1 MRTKSA
7 AIIVV
12 AVAIV
17 AAVALVAWQIKGR
30 VTDSAV
36 GLLGSNSNI
45 QVTAKIPVKSV
56 DHGWRTN
63 PVIENHKNARSSAS
77 AARSEHAPQKVNQGS
92 GKTSFQWN
100 GPALSSQV
108 ESALGIRKSKSQ
120 EERWIA
126 IHGLGKTLSQDEINA
141 LFQYLEDK
149 AVGSPDEDIRGQK
162 NDILSALIDQEPQP
176 AQLQG
181 KLLSMF
187 RDKSHEEWWRNFCV
201 QHFELLYRKKRPNSS
216 TGGGDEERRA
226 MKDAYSEAVREAGNS
241 IAGTALLG
249 LARLSED
256 YPEFEKSSIMR
267 DAMSIAANQGAD
279 QRSRIAALQV
289 AGRLGCVDILPVARS
304 VVASGAG
311 VSFRMAAI
319 ATLGEVGKSEDKD
332 VLRQIMTGSDPYL
345 QKAATKALNC
355 IELRV
360 AGVNSNADGR

>member
-1 MRTKSA
+1 MKKLYLLGVL
-7 AIIVV
+7 VV
-12 AVAIV
+12 GMIFAVAIMRWCRSV
-17 AAVALVAWQIKGR
+17 PNPSGSITVSGDRTIPAQVSVITKSTQ
-30 VTDSAV
+30 AV
-36 GLLGSNSNI
+36 GVAISRSPAGQYSVTRSNAPPMAVHQNSAQGVNG
-45 QVTAKIPVKSV
+45 AKF
-56 DHGWRTN
+56 N
-63 PVIENHKNARSSAS
+63 
-77 AARSEHAPQKVNQGS
+77 
-92 GKTSFQWN
+92 WN
-100 GPALSSQV
+100 GSTLSPQV
-108 ESALGIRKSKSQ
+108 ELAVGIRKSKSQ

-126 IHGLGKTLSQDEINA
+126 IHGLGKTLSPDEINA

-149 AVGSPDEDIRGQK
+149 AVGSLDEDIRGQK

-187 RDKSHEEWWRNFCV
+187 RDKTHEEWWRNFCV
-201 QHFELLYRKKRPNSS
+201 QHFELLYRKKWPNNS

-249 LARLSED
+249 LVRLSED

-267 DAMSIAANQGAD
+267 DAVSIAANQGAD

-360 AGVNSNADGR
+360 AGVNSKAEGR

>member
-1 MRTKSA
+1 MRIKSA

-12 AVAIV
+12 AVGIV

-30 VTDSAV
+30 VMGSAV
-36 GLLGSNSNI
+36 GLSGSNSNI
-45 QVTAKIPVKSV
+45 QVAAKIPVQSA
-56 DHGWRTN
+56 DHGRRTN
-63 PVIENHKNARSSAS
+63 PVIDNQKNAKSSAS
-77 AARSEHAPQKVNQGS
+77 AARSVHVPQKMDQVS

-100 GPALSSQV
+100 GPALSPQV
-108 ESALGIRKSKSQ
+108 ELAVGIRKSKSQ
-120 EERWIA
+120 EDRWGA
-126 IHGLGKTLSQDEINA
+126 IHGLGKSLSQDEIN
-141 LFQYLEDK
+141 

-176 AQLQG
+176 ARLQDE
-181 KLLSMF
+181 LLSMF
-187 RDKSHEEWWRNFCV
+187 RDKTHEEWWRNFCV
-201 QHFELLYRKKRPNSS
+201 QHFELLYRKKWPNSS

-226 MKDAYSEAVREAGNS
+226 MKDAYSEAVRAVGNS

-267 DAMSIAANQGAD
+267 DAVSIAANQGAD

-304 VVASGAG
+304 VVTSGAG